1 MITEREARLS
11 AEVWVREE
19 VKNVPEVVGAILA
32 GSTRGRDP
40 AAPHP
45 AGSDVDIFIFVNA
58 EVPNDTVEPR
68 GRFAPRKLG
77 YRGVVLEPS
86 FHAAARIADPE
97 EVLGDM
103 SLAPAFTEPL
113 IVADPSGRLRS
124 LSASVGPEF
133 RRRRHV
139 QRRLAQAVKGVV
151 AFGPRPCAPALPALR
166 APCWR
171 NVALAIG
178 LVRAANVP
186 LVAALRYPT
195 TRRAFVA
202 AREVLAVGR
211 HEDLADTLLRLLGS
225 ADLSRAAVEELVA
238 ELERAYDVAVEVRRT
253 PVVADW
259 NVSREVRELERAG
272 IRELLDGYHREA
284 LYQVMLLRTVVQGIL
299 ENDGDEEVRAWSGAG
314 YRRLLAALGIDGD
327 EAFYA
332 RAEALQAFVPE
343 LRAGCEELLARAPGV
358 FD

>member
-32 GSTRGRDP
+32 GSTRERDP

-45 AGSDVDIFIFVNA
+45 AGSDVDIFIYVNA
-58 EVPNDTVEPR
+58 EVPSDITEPR
-68 GRFAPRKLG
+68 GRFAPRKVG

-97 EVLGDM
+97 VVLGDM
-103 SLAPAFTEPL
+103 SLAPAFTQPL
-113 IVADPSGRLRS
+113 IVVDPSGRLRA
-124 LSASVGPEF
+124 LSASVGPEL

-166 APCWR
+166 ASCWR
-171 NVALAIG
+171 NAALAIG

-202 AREVLAVGR
+202 ARFPLIAR
-211 HEDLADTLLRLLGS
+211 HGHASPCASPHTI
-225 ADLSRAAVEELVA
+225 RAS
-238 ELERAYDVAVEVRRT
+238 
-253 PVVADW
+253 P
-259 NVSREVRELERAG
+259 
-272 IRELLDGYHREA
+272 A
-284 LYQVMLLRTVVQGIL
+284 L
-299 ENDGDEEVRAWSGAG
+299 
-314 YRRLLAALGIDGD
+314 
-327 EAFYA
+327 
-332 RAEALQAFVPE
+332 
-343 LRAGCEELLARAPGV
+343 
-358 FD
+358 